1 MLDYLD
7 NIYNTQ
13 QAGNKDIPTVYGL
26 YQYIKNIKPCSYKTV
41 QRNLNFYCPD
51 NKKDFEE
58 IRADLLSRGAAMGL
72 YNVVACI
79 FALKNWCG
87 WKDKADAVEEADNG
101 ILIELSESLKKLED
115 KKTG

>member
-1 MLDYLD
+1 MS
-7 NIYNTQ
+7 Q
-13 QAGNKDIPTVYGL
+13 QEGSKDIPTIYGL
-26 YQYIKNIKPCSYKTV
+26 YQYIKSLNIQCCYKTV
-41 QRNLNFYCPD
+41 RRYLEIYCPD
-51 NKKDFEE
+51 NKKDFDE

-87 WKDKADAVEEADNG
+87 WKDKADTVEEADNG